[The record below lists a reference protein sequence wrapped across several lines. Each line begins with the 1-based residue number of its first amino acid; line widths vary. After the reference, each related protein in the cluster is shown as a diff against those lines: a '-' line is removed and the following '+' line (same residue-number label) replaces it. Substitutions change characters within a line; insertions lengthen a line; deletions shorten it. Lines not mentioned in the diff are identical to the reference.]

1 MLHLAALHQELKRQ
15 AKIEVQGRAV
25 AVRGS
30 VLLARLPHAAI
41 GQVCYIAASARPI
54 PAQIIAFQDD
64 LITLAPLDHLTG
76 IGPGAAI
83 SGSGEL
89 LSLNLPLEMPGRIL
103 DALGA
108 PIDREAPEAGCVCD
122 QAAFFSLPADR
133 PPPNPL
139 SRCPINTPLATG
151 VRAIDAFC
159 PIGRG
164 QRIGLF
170 ASAGIGKST
179 LLGMIARHSQA
190 DLNVIALV
198 AERGREVGDFIQE
211 VLGPEGLRKSV
222 LVVATS
228 DESPAR
234 RQLAALS
241 ATAIAEHF
249 RAQGKHVL
257 LLVDS
262 LTRTARAIREVG
274 LAAGELPVR
283 QGYTSSVYTALPR
296 LIERAGTDAHGSI
309 SAIYT
314 VLTAGENDLDPLG
327 EELKSLLDGHIILD
341 SGVAAR
347 GIRPAVDLTQSV
359 SRLVPRLLGSEK
371 LAEIRELLGVLQR
384 LKKDKD
390 ILLLGGTP
398 DPELRAALELE
409 AALSGFLNQAPNE
422 KAEWQSTRRDLAAL
436 AEKWRR
442 LKREAPKDGLGEN

>member
-1 MLHLAALHQELKRQ
+1 M
-15 AKIEVQGRAV
+15 
-25 AVRGS
+25 
-30 VLLARLPHAAI
+30 PHAAI
-41 GQVCYIAASARPI
+41 GQVCYVTAGTRPI
-54 PAQIIAFQDD
+54 AAQIIAFKDD

-89 LSLNLPLEMPGRIL
+89 LNLNLPLDMQGRVL
-103 DALGA
+103 DALGT
-108 PIDREAPEAGCVCD
+108 PIDQSEADSVSA
-122 QAAFFSLPADR
+122 QAAYLSLPVDS
-133 PPPNPL
+133 PPPHPL
-139 SRCPINTPLATG
+139 SRRPINTPLATG

-198 AERGREVGDFIQE
+198 AERGREVGDFIHE
-211 VLGPEGLRKSV
+211 VLGPEGLKKSV

-234 RQLAALS
+234 RQLAAFS

-296 LIERAGTDAHGSI
+296 LIERAGTDANGSI

-327 EELKSLLDGHIILD
+327 EELKSLLDGHIVLD
-341 SGVAAR
+341 SSVASR
-347 GIRPAVDLTQSV
+347 GIRPAIDITQSV
-359 SRLVPRLLGSEK
+359 SRLTPRLLSNEEQ
-371 LAEIRELLGVLQR
+371 LEIRELTKVLQR

-398 DPELRAALELE
+398 DQELKAALELE
-409 AALSGFLNQAPNE
+409 AALSDFLNQNPSENAKWN
-422 KAEWQSTRRDLAAL
+422 STREGLTTLAGR
-436 AEKWRR
+436 WR
-442 LKREAPKDGLGEN
+442 GLLPRYTHM